1 MRITYALDPL
11 VRRLLPSHNED
22 SVDRA
27 QGWGEWIEA
36 GGCAPVLKFIRW
48 ANGTPADDDEIL
60 QETLIV
66 AYTKVENGQYEHR
79 DLPFS
84 AFLKKIAW
92 FKIME
97 ASRQQRRHVSIDELP
112 DDHFASEEGGPNT
125 ADLWKEH
132 EALQHALNRLPHRR
146 SKIVMLYEHGYTTA
160 EIAEHFGIQEALVRK
175 EKSLGLRQLRET
187 IRIEQAS

>member
-1 MRITYALDPL
+1 MRVTYALDPM
-11 VRRLLPSHNED
+11 VRRLLPAHNENAI
-22 SVDRA
+22 DRA
-27 QGWGEWIEA
+27 HGWSEWIEN

-48 ANGTPADDDEIL
+48 ANGTAADDEEIL

-66 AYTKVENGQYEHR
+66 AYVKVENGQYEHR

-97 ASRQQRRHVSIDELP
+97 ASRQHARHVSIDELP
-112 DDHFASEEGGPNT
+112 DDHFASEETSPNS

-132 EALQHALNRLPHRR
+132 EALNHALNRLPRRR
-146 SKIVMLYEHGYTTA
+146 SKIVMLYENGYSTA
-160 EIAEHFGIQEALVRK
+160 EIAAHFGIQEALVRK

-187 IRIEQAS
+187 MLMEQAS